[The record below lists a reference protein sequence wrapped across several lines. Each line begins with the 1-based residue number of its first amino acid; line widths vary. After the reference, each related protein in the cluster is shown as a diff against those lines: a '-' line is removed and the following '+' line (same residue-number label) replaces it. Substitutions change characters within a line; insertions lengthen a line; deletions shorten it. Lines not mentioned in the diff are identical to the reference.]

1 MVITLLKDERKMIIR
16 MEMTNFSLTGKR
28 AIDLRSFL
36 LEDRSLRLN
45 LKSSWFTNMLKIP
58 SKKGN
63 RRNLN

>member
-58 SKKGN
+58 SKKRN

>member
-16 MEMTNFSLTGKR
+16 MEMINFSLIGKR
-28 AIDLRSFL
+28 ARDLRSYL

-58 SKKGN
+58 SKKRN